1 MLHGCQKKIYHV
13 KNVGGKYFDEAYLV
27 LRDDLVREKCATPGD
42 LAAEADRIIREAS
55 SSVRLGRK
63 RHQSGGMKNA
73 VMFALGA
80 LSSSAVIGTAALIF
94 FCA

>member
-1 MLHGCQKKIYHV
+1 MIHGCQKKIYHV

-27 LRDDLVREKCATPGD
+27 LRDGAAEEYRTASKD

-55 SSVRLGRK
+55 ASVKLRRRK
-63 RHQSGGMKNA
+63 NEGGMRNA

-94 FCA
+94 FSA